1 MRQVSGIRPAV
12 VRTDKEYQMTAEE
25 FEKLRERV
33 KNKPDVVIGIDP
45 DCEAS
50 GYAYLRVDTRSMVLD
65 KLKFPELIEWIYQEH
80 TRLIMQGMR
89 LVVVVERGWFNLTNY
104 HLKPGASPNMASRIG
119 MSIGR
124 NHETGR
130 KILEMLKYYGVETD
144 TIDPL
149 RKCWKGKD
157 GKITAEEFKMITGVT
172 GRHNQDERDAGLIA
186 WLYANLPVRIKPTRQ

>member
-1 MRQVSGIRPAV
+1 
-12 VRTDKEYQMTAEE
+12 MTREE
-25 FEKLRERV
+25 FKRLMEK
-33 KNKPDVVIGIDP
+33 KDNKPDVVIGIDP
-45 DCEAS
+45 DCEES
-50 GYAYLRVDTRSMVLD
+50 GYAYLLVEARSLVLD
-65 KLKFPELIEWIYQEH
+65 RLKFPELIEWVLKEH
-80 TRLIMQGMR
+80 KRLTEQNKR

-104 HLKPGASPNMASRIG
+104 HLKPGASANVASRIG

-130 KILEMLKYYGVETD
+130 KILEMFKYCGVATD

-157 GKITAEEFKMITGVT
+157 GKITAEEFTMITGVT

-186 WLYANLPVRIKPTRQ
+186 WIYANLPLRMKITNKTKKQ